1 MIKTLWDMG
10 KDLLEEKRRPSLS
23 IIIYIVCGLIEILCI
38 VSVISPYHF
47 SIKYLDDVNFTGMV
61 TDSDLIVRAAFGSM
75 VIYLLVCIVRKIIV
89 RLFQE
94 KNDASLRKAYA
105 IVYTID
111 DLVDLVVAG
120 TSLVFIIAV
129 FVQVYQSGTM
139 FMSFYATCVYG
150 VILFRVFAFLGY
162 RFYVKNLAVIDSVLK
177 KHSDISNV
185 NNR

>member
-1 MIKTLWDMG
+1 M
-10 KDLLEEKRRPSLS
+10 
-23 IIIYIVCGLIEILCI
+23 
-38 VSVISPYHF
+38 ISPYHF
-47 SIKYLDDVNFTGMV
+47 SIKFIDGVNFTGRV
-61 TDSDLIVRAAFGSM
+61 TDSDLIVRVAFRSM

-94 KNDASLRKAYA
+94 KNDAFLRNAYA

-111 DLVDLVVAG
+111 DLVDLITAV

-129 FVQVYQSGTM
+129 FVQVYQSGTI
-139 FMSFYATCVYG
+139 FMSFYAIYVYG
-150 VILFRVFAFLGY
+150 LILFRFFAFLGY
-162 RFYVKNLAVIDSVLK
+162 RFYVKNLADIDSVLK